1 MLPIWLAVSFKL
13 ITDASFPSMK
23 HLKVSTYK
31 YNSNIFFLKKKKKI
45 EFSVILKTN
54 TIFIKWFLKKDKV
67 NIIIIKKYKYYFII
81 ICLGGRRLHSPYVCR

>member
-31 YNSNIFFLKKKKKI
+31 YNSNIFFLKKKKK
-45 EFSVILKTN
+45 N
-54 TIFIKWFLKKDKV
+54 WIFCYIK
-67 NIIIIKKYKYYFII
+67 NKYYF
-81 ICLGGRRLHSPYVCR
+81 Y